1 MLQGWDPSWTVRR
14 IDAAA
19 AIDGAGASLAHAS
32 GVSAV
37 IERTQGGALTLAALG
52 PTGEVAQSSR
62 WTGVPTTDRR
72 AHLLIPG
79 LVNAHTHLDLTHIG
93 PRPHHPADGFADW
106 INMIRRERLADELR
120 IAASVAQ
127 GVNLSLTGATA
138 LVGDIAGAVG
148 GKPSPFAAK
157 ALADTGRI
165 NGTTFLEFFARGP
178 AAHKAVDSALF
189 HVRRL
194 TEDLAGLPGPRTVP
208 GIQPHAP
215 YSVAEEWYEVVLNA
229 LPPGTP
235 ACTHLAESQAEHLFT
250 AEGRGPFA
258 DLLRTLGL
266 LDPTEVLPAGGQTPI
281 ERLAVVMNVIGSNQ
295 GVLSAVHVND
305 ASDSDLTDL
314 EDAGWPVIYCPR
326 ASAYFAAERDFGP
339 HRYRD
344 MLDRGITVALG
355 TDSIVNLD
363 TPDRISVWDE
373 MRLLHRR
380 DGTDPVTLL
389 AMATVNG
396 AEALRRD
403 PKPFTLKPGG
413 VGGEGRGGGVS
424 TLAGLAAIPIKE
436 ANPGA
441 DPSEL
446 LRLALTGS
454 GGEGTAGAV
463 PELLAI
469 GRV

>member
-1 MLQGWDPSWTVRR
+1 MLQGWDPTWTVRR

-19 AIDGAGASLAHAS
+19 AIDGAGVSLAHAS
-32 GVSAV
+32 GVSAI
-37 IERTQGGALTLAALG
+37 IERAPEGALTLAALG

-72 AHLLIPG
+72 THLLIPG

-93 PRPHHPADGFADW
+93 PQPHDPADGFADW
-106 INMIRRERLADELR
+106 INMIRRERLTDEPL
-120 IAASVAQ
+120 IAASVAR
-127 GVNLSLTGATA
+127 GVDLSLAGATA

-148 GKPSPFAAK
+148 GKPSPVAAK

-165 NGTTFLEFFARGP
+165 NATTFLEFFARGP
-178 AAHKAVDSALF
+178 AAHKAVESVLF
-189 HVRRL
+189 QLRL
-194 TEDLAGLPGPRTVP
+194 LSETLAGPSGPRTIP

-215 YSVAEEWYEVVLNA
+215 YSVAEEWYEAVLNA
-229 LPPGTP
+229 LPSGTP
-235 ACTHLAESQAEHLFT
+235 ACTHLAESHAEHLFT

-266 LDPTEVLPAGGQTPI
+266 LDPTEVLPSGGQTPI
-281 ERLAVVMNVIGSNQ
+281 ERLTVVMNVLGSNKS
-295 GVLSAVHVND
+295 VLSAVHVND

-314 EDAGWPVIYCPR
+314 ENACWPVIYCPR

-344 MLDRGITVALG
+344 MLARGITVALG

-363 TPDRISVWDE
+363 TPNRISVWDE

-389 AMATVNG
+389 AMATING

-403 PKPFTLKPGG
+403 PKPFTFTPEGG
-413 VGGEGRGGGVS
+413 GGGGGGVS
-424 TLAGLAAIPIKE
+424 TLAGLAAIPIKD

-441 DPSEL
+441 APSEL
-446 LRLALTGS
+446 LRQALAAGKGEAA
-454 GGEGTAGAV
+454 GGV
-463 PELLAI
+463 IPELLAI